1 MKIIS
6 LTQVFVDGLAST
18 GEVSGRVV
26 ASWLNAIQ
34 EKVNATATEVVSVL
48 TAAGIAVDASKTDQL
63 FKAIQA
69 IFRAML
75 AESVSTE
82 VGAVQWFARRTPP
95 PNYLRLNGQQG
106 VSRQTIG
113 SAASGATSRANADV
127 YPLYEILWNDWGA
140 TVLAIQTSA
149 GAPSVRGAS
158 ALDDWNAGKRLPL
171 PEARGE
177 FFRVWDDGR
186 GVDPG
191 REFGSWA
198 ADQLKSHTHQ
208 SKPQLG
214 DAITSGEQATISA
227 GGGLIGLYGSFT
239 TDPAGGAETA
249 PRSLAISAFIRYK

>member
-6 LTQVFVDGLAST
+6 LTKVFVDGLAST

-34 EKVNATATEVVSVL
+34 EKVNVTATEVVSVL
-48 TAAGIAVDASKTDQL
+48 AGAGIAVDASKTDQL

-82 VGAVQWFARRTPP
+82 VSAVQWFARRTPP
-95 PNYLRLNGQQG
+95 ANYLRLNGQQG
-106 VSRQTIG
+106 TSGQTIG
-113 SAASGATSRANADV
+113 SPASGATSRAHADV
-127 YPLYEILWNDWGA
+127 YPLYEILWNNWSNA
-140 TVLAIQTSA
+140 VLAIQTSA
-149 GAPSVRGAS
+149 GVASARGAS
-158 ALDDWNAGKRLPL
+158 AVADWNAGKRLPL

-186 GVDPG
+186 GVDAG

-198 ADQLKSHTHQ
+198 EDQLKSHTHQ
-208 SKPQLG
+208 SKPHLG

-239 TDPAGGAETA
+239 TEATGGTETT
-249 PRSLAISAFIRYK
+249 PRSIAVSAFIRYK